1 MYSGK
6 SIKITQIE
14 SGLMELCFDLEG
26 SSVNKFDAQTIGELI
41 EAVAQLKNSG
51 DVRGLLVTSAKPV
64 FIVGADI
71 TEFPKVMELPEAE
84 MRSWLRKGVSAF
96 SDLEQLPFPTVTAIN
111 GMALGGGFE
120 VALATDIRVASEQ
133 ARVGL
138 PEVSLG
144 ICPGWGGTVRLSC
157 VANLETTLAWAV
169 TGKPQKAADAL
180 AAGAVDQVVSAEGL
194 RDTALNTLKEA
205 VSGELDYMQARAKK
219 RAFKSSSVS
228 ALAEFSQSDI
238 EQLRSTFGARID
250 PNYPAPKA
258 ILELV
263 LSYAACTVEEGVKR
277 EEDTFAKLASG
288 SVAKSLVGLF
298 LSDQYLK
305 SKAKGYARTAHKV
318 ERAAVLGAGIMGGGI
333 CYQSAVTGTPV
344 VMKDIRQ
351 EALDLGMETASG
363 LLSKQV
369 ARKRMDQAGMDMVLS
384 NISPVLDYEDF
395 SAVDYVVEAVV
406 ENAKVKKTVLAE
418 VEAMVTE
425 DTVLASN
432 TSTIL
437 ISSIAEALKRPE
449 QFCGMHF
456 FNPVHAMPLVEIIRG
471 EKTSESTVATAVT
484 YGAAMGKTPIVVNDC
499 PGFLVNRI
507 LFPYYNAF
515 NHLLESGVSYERIDR
530 VMETFGWPMGPAY
543 LADVIGLDT
552 MVHADSVMQ
561 EGFPQRMQHSTGY
574 LIETLVKN
582 DLLGQKNGEGFYRYG
597 KNDQGRPTKELSQ
610 KALELC
616 NGFAEK
622 TVEVSDQDI
631 IDRLM
636 IAMAFEGVRCL
647 DDAIVDDPAEVDM
660 GLILGLGFPRFR
672 GGALRYLDTIGL
684 DVALAAAEKL
694 SSLGALY
701 EVPEGLSSRVA
712 AGKTFY

>member
-1 MYSGK
+1 
-6 SIKITQIE
+6 
-14 SGLMELCFDLEG
+14 
-26 SSVNKFDAQTIGELI
+26 
-41 EAVAQLKNSG
+41 
-51 DVRGLLVTSAKPV
+51 V

-71 TEFPKVMELPEAE
+71 TEFPKVMEMPEAE
-84 MRSWLRKGVSAF
+84 MRSWLRKGVAAF
-96 SDLEQLPFPTVTAIN
+96 GDLEKLPFPTVTAIN

-157 VANLETTLAWAV
+157 VASLETTLAWAV

-180 AAGAVDQVVSAEGL
+180 AAGAVDQVVSANTL
-194 RDTALNTLKEA
+194 RDAALNTLKQA
-205 VSGELDYMQARAKK
+205 VSGELDYMQARGKK
-219 RAFKSSSVS
+219 LAFKSSSVS

-238 EQLRSTFGARID
+238 DKLRSTFGAKLD
-250 PNYPAPKA
+250 SNYPAPEA

-263 LSYAACTVEEGVKR
+263 LSYASSSVDEAVKS
-277 EEDTFAKLASG
+277 EEDTFAKLVSG

-305 SKAKGYARTAHKV
+305 SKAKGYAKTAHKV

-351 EALDLGMETASG
+351 EALELGMTTASG

-369 ARKRMDQAGMDMVLS
+369 VRKRMDEAGMEQVLS
-384 NISPVLDYEDF
+384 NIKPVLEYDEF

-406 ENAKVKKTVLAE
+406 ENAKVKTAVLAE
-418 VEAMVTE
+418 VETKVSPG
-425 DTVLASN
+425 TVLASN
-432 TSTIL
+432 TSTI
-437 ISSIAEALKRPE
+437 SITSLAEGLSRPE

-530 VMETFGWPMGPAY
+530 VMEAFGWPMGPAY

-561 EGFPQRMQHSTGY
+561 EGFPGRMQHSSGY

-597 KNDQGRPTKELSQ
+597 KNDQARPTKEVSQ

-616 NGFAEK
+616 KGFSEK
-622 TVEVSDQDI
+622 AVDVSDQDI

-636 IAMAFEGVRCL
+636 IAMGFEAVRCL
-647 DDAIVDDPAEVDM
+647 DDGIVEAPAEVDM

-672 GGALRYLDTIGL
+672 GGALRYLDAIGL
-684 DVALAAAEKL
+684 DVAVSTAKKL
-694 SSLGALY
+694 SGLGALY
-701 EVPEGLSSRVA
+701 TIPQGVSSRVA
-712 AGKTFY
+712 AGKRFY